1 MEENTVKNY
10 LYDYQKNSFKIKK
23 DNDDTIYYL
32 NVDHNYIE
40 VNEEIFK
47 VFKASYDKLRYTY
60 KQEVANS
67 VSHYEDIDLA
77 TSFFIKKNVGAL
89 DNLLLK
95 DITYLILD
103 EIDQLKNKDREIA
116 KYYFIYEYKIN
127 EISKKLNMPRKT
139 VEYRKIKFKNICKK
153 SQKIFTTLM
162 TSFHVF
168 K

>member
-1 MEENTVKNY
+1 MEEKTVKKY
-10 LYDYQKNSFKIKK
+10 LYDYQKSSFKIKK
-23 DNDDTIYYL
+23 DNVDTIYYL

-40 VNEEIFK
+40 VNKEIFK

-77 TSFFIKKNVGAL
+77 TSFFIKKSVSAL

-95 DITYLILD
+95 DITDLILD
-103 EIDQLKNKDREIA
+103 ETDQLKNKDREIA

-139 VEYRKIKFKNICKK
+139 VEYRKN
-153 SQKIFTTLM
+153 KI
-162 TSFHVF
+162 
-168 K
+168 

>member
-1 MEENTVKNY
+1 MEENTLKNY
-10 LYDYQKNSFKIKK
+10 LYDYQRSSFKIKK

-77 TSFFIKKNVGAL
+77 TSFFIKKNEGAL
-89 DNLLLK
+89 GNLLLK
-95 DITYLILD
+95 DITDLILN

-139 VEYRKIKFKNICKK
+139 VEYRKNKIQKYL
-153 SQKIFTTLM
+153 QKIVKDFCH
-162 TSFHVF
+162 FDD
-168 K
+168 

>member
-10 LYDYQKNSFKIKK
+10 LYDYQKSSFKIKK

-77 TSFFIKKNVGAL
+77 ASFFIKKNESAL

-95 DITYLILD
+95 DITDLILD

-127 EISKKLNMPRKT
+127 EISKKLNIPRKT
-139 VEYRKIKFKNICKK
+139 VEYRKNKIQKYL
-153 SQKIFTTLM
+153 QKIVKDFCH
-162 TSFHVF
+162 FDD
-168 K
+168 

>member
-10 LYDYQKNSFKIKK
+10 LYDYQKSSFKIKK

-77 TSFFIKKNVGAL
+77 TSFFIKKNESAL
-89 DNLLLK
+89 YNLLLK
-95 DITYLILD
+95 DITDLILD

-116 KYYFIYEYKIN
+116 KYYFIYEYNIS
-127 EISKKLNMPRKT
+127 EISKKLNIPRKT
-139 VEYRKIKFKNICKK
+139 VEYRKNKIQKYL
-153 SQKIFTTLM
+153 QKIIKDFCH
-162 TSFHVF
+162 FDD
-168 K
+168 

>member
-1 MEENTVKNY
+1 MKNY
-10 LYDYQKNSFKIKK
+10 LYDYQKSSFKIKK

-77 TSFFIKKNVGAL
+77 TSFFIKKNESAL
-89 DNLLLK
+89 YNLLLK
-95 DITYLILD
+95 DITDLILD

-139 VEYRKIKFKNICKK
+139 VEYRKNRIQKYL
-153 SQKIFTTLM
+153 QKIVKDFCH
-162 TSFHVF
+162 FDD
-168 K
+168 